1 MRKTA
6 NISLTE
12 AHAAFVEGLI
22 TTGRYANVSEIA
34 RAGLRLLQRH
44 EAFSDAELKKMAQ
57 AWDEGIASGP
67 EEPMESTKALIA
79 EFEAER
85 AHKQKKPGRN

>member
-44 EAFSDAELKKMAQ
+44 EAFSEAELKKMEQ
-57 AWDEGIASGP
+57 AWDDGIASGP
-67 EEPMESTKALIA
+67 EEPLEPIEIRRAAYKHQL
-79 EFEAER
+79 EA
-85 AHKQKKPGRN
+85 AK